1 MNYRKQLKNI
11 INFKNIF
18 LLMIFFISFFYLF
31 LFLTDYFLNK
41 KFGLGQPL
49 LYYHHP
55 NFGYALRP
63 NQEITR
69 FGKKIKI
76 DKYGSRSN
84 FINNNQSK
92 IIFFGDSVV
101 YGGRIV
107 NNGEL
112 FSELTC
118 ENLEKRN
125 SCLNFGTN
133 AYGLENVTRRIK
145 QNNENYKDDFIIIF
159 LILTL

>member
-1 MNYRKQLKNI
+1 
-11 INFKNIF
+11 
-18 LLMIFFISFFYLF
+18 MIFFISFFYLF

-118 ENLEKRN
+118 ENLEK
-125 SCLNFGTN
+125 
-133 AYGLENVTRRIK
+133 EIVV
-145 QNNENYKDDFIIIF
+145 
-159 LILTL
+159 